1 MSTPAYIDIQ
11 SRDLEIL
18 DANLI
23 HAGGK
28 VPDLI
33 DAFCSERADI
43 IVKLGQQLGHKD
55 TGFMTSSWHKEKV
68 GFAHYIVKSDAD
80 YTIYEVNREGSK
92 DGTPHDFI
100 TEVMNEYY
108 SKYDQQ
114 LTDRYLNLIANEIL
128 RGL

>member
-11 SRDLEIL
+11 SKDLDIL
-18 DANLI
+18 DSNLI

-33 DAFCSERADI
+33 DAYVSERADI
-43 IVKLGQQLGHKD
+43 IVRIGKERAHRD
-55 TGFMTSSWHKEKV
+55 TGMMADTWHKEKV
-68 GFAHYIVKSDAD
+68 GFAHYIVVSKAD
-80 YTIYEVNREGSK
+80 YTIYEVNRDGSK

-100 TEVMNEYY
+100 TETLNEYY
-108 SKYDQQ
+108 SKYDKQ
-114 LTDRYLNLIANEIL
+114 LTDKYLKLIVAEVL